1 MIIRALVENT
11 STSEIYRSEHGLSL
25 YIETNSHKILFD
37 TGASAVFT
45 ENARKMGVNLR
56 EVDLAVISHGH
67 YDHGG
72 GIRTFLNINEE
83 AKVYIKENVFVKHY
97 ATGPVGKKTYIGLDQ
112 ALLPNDRFAFV
123 GEGLAID
130 DKLELFSQVTS
141 ERLNPTGNR
150 DLLMEIN
157 GLMVPDDF
165 AHEQNLII
173 EEGENTVL
181 IAGCAHKGI
190 VNILEHF
197 RMIRGHFPSH
207 VIAGFH
213 LYNPAANKYED
224 PAVVAEV
231 GAYLL
236 GTGAKF
242 YTGHCTGIESYE
254 RLKTI
259 LGEKI
264 DYMSTGSLI
273 TI

>member
-1 MIIRALVENT
+1 
-11 STSEIYRSEHGLSL
+11 
-25 YIETNSHKILFD
+25 
-37 TGASAVFT
+37 
-45 ENARKMGVNLR
+45 
-56 EVDLAVISHGH
+56 
-67 YDHGG
+67 
-72 GIRTFLNINEE
+72 
-83 AKVYIKENVFVKHY
+83 
-97 ATGPVGKKTYIGLDQ
+97 
-112 ALLPNDRFAFV
+112 
-123 GEGLAID
+123 
-130 DKLELFSQVTS
+130 
-141 ERLNPTGNR
+141 
-150 DLLMEIN
+150 
-157 GLMVPDDF
+157 MVPDDF

-207 VIAGFH
+207 VIGGFH